1 MSDYL
6 SEAFKAMNVLEED
19 TFNITDEDDIES
31 LKKFVADD
39 IDVEEDDF
47 AEIIDTDARN
57 EDELK
62 DSYVGKVI
70 LKCQVCPD
78 CLIYKDPE
86 DVVLNDT
93 GDIANEGEECP
104 VCGSTDGFKVVGQVE
119 EFGASDD
126 DKDDDEDDDEDDFS
140 MSDFDDFDDEGK
152 VDDDDKKDDDKKEE
166 GLKEDFQRVDI
177 ETDKETMT
185 MESHEDGGVTVTTT
199 PKKDDEDLGNEV
211 IAPVDSEVEA
221 EIKANATAD
230 DDALDDIDVD
240 EFSEDDFDELGES
253 YLKRVYENVD
263 SYKTVKGLLNG
274 NKIQLEGI
282 ITFKSGKK
290 AKTSFVFES
299 HRTTKKGKHKF
310 LGENASI
317 SSNKKAFVITGD
329 IKDKKLCVES
339 FTYNYS
345 AKGNDGKSKRLYGT
359 VTKKSK

>member
-6 SEAFKAMNVLEED
+6 SEAFKAMSVLEED

-39 IDVEEDDF
+39 VDVEEDDF

-57 EDELK
+57 EDELQ

-78 CLIYKDPE
+78 CLIYKDPA
-86 DVVLNDT
+86 DVILNDA
-93 GDIANEGEECP
+93 GDLANEGEECP

-119 EFGASDD
+119 EFGAEDDDRDDEDDDDFDMHDFDDIDDEDD
-126 DKDDDEDDDEDDFS
+126 DKDDD
-140 MSDFDDFDDEGK
+140 
-152 VDDDDKKDDDKKEE
+152 KKDDKKEE
-166 GLKEDFQRVDI
+166 GLKEDFQKVNI
-177 ETDKETMT
+177 ETDTETMT
-185 MESHEDGGVTVTTT
+185 MESHEDGGVTVTTS
-199 PKKDDEDLGNEV
+199 PKKDEGEISDEV
-211 IAPVDSEVEA
+211 IAPVDANVEA
-221 EIKANATAD
+221 EIENNAVEGD
-230 DDALDDIDVD
+230 DDLGEVDIDID

-253 YLKRVYENVD
+253 YLKKVYENVA
-263 SYKTVKGLLNG
+263 SYKTTKGSVSG
-274 NKIQLEGI
+274 NKIQLEGV

-310 LGENASI
+310 LGENTSI
-317 SSNKKAFVITGD
+317 SPNKKAFVITGD

-359 VTKKSK
+359 VTKKNK

>member
-57 EDELK
+57 EDELQN
-62 DSYVGKVI
+62 SYVGKVI

-78 CLIYKDPE
+78 CLIYKDPA
-86 DVVLNDT
+86 DVILNDA
-93 GDIANEGEECP
+93 GDLANEGEECP
-104 VCGSTDGFKVVGQVE
+104 VCGSTEGFKVVGQVE
-119 EFGASDD
+119 EFGAEDDDKEVEDDDDFDMHDFDDIDDEDD
-126 DKDDDEDDDEDDFS
+126 DKDDD
-140 MSDFDDFDDEGK
+140 
-152 VDDDDKKDDDKKEE
+152 KKDDKKEE
-166 GLKEDFQRVDI
+166 GLKEDFQKVNI
-177 ETDKETMT
+177 ETDTETMT
-185 MESHEDGGVTVTTT
+185 MESHEDGGVTVTTS
-199 PKKDDEDLGNEV
+199 PKKDEEDLGNEV
-211 IAPVDSEVEA
+211 IAPVEADVESEIENN
-221 EIKANATAD
+221 KLAD
-230 DDALDDIDVD
+230 DEDESGEIDIDID

-253 YLKRVYENVD
+253 YLKKVYENVD
-263 SYKTVKGLLNG
+263 SYKTTKGSLNG
-274 NKIQLEGI
+274 NKIQLEGV

-290 AKTSFVFES
+290 AKTAFVFES

-310 LGENASI
+310 LGENQSI
-317 SSNKKAFVITGD
+317 SPNKKAFVITGD

-339 FTYNYS
+339 FTYSYS

-359 VTKKSK
+359 VSKKSK